1 MKRIA
6 LFVFFA
12 AAVVAAFPALA
23 AEDRLV
29 IAGGGVAGR
38 WNTEFKLANV
48 STEPVDATLSIG
60 GLPLGV
66 PCPPNCT
73 TESFRIPGGGTILID
88 ATQFIGE
95 MYVGPQIVTVETA
108 GDAPLPIVHARS
120 FSADSACQ
128 FAELPVIRESTIKAM
143 DPPVLV
149 FPGVT
154 RGGGSYT
161 NLILESLSD
170 TATSVEVEL
179 RDSEGQILGTATF
192 PVPGRVTGA
201 ALTLVDVAAH
211 FGVETIENGQVRVRN
226 LTATG
231 PVWGVL
237 ATVGAE
243 GSLEVAIGANP

>member
-1 MKRIA
+1 MRRIG

-12 AAVVAAFPALA
+12 AAAAAFPALG

-73 TESFRIPGGGTILID
+73 TETFRIPGGGTVLVE
-88 ATQFIGE
+88 ATDFVGQ
-95 MYVGPQIVTVETA
+95 MYQGPQIVTVETA
-108 GDAPLPIVHARS
+108 GGAPLPIVHARS
-120 FSADSACQ
+120 FSSDSTCQ
-128 FAELPVIRESTIKAM
+128 FAELPSIRESTIVAM

-161 NLILESLSD
+161 NLILESLAD
-170 TATSVEVEL
+170 TPTSVDVEL
-179 RDSEGQILGTATF
+179 RDSEGQVLGDATF

-201 ALTLVDVAAH
+201 AFTLVDVAAH
-211 FGVETIENGQVRVRN
+211 FGIDAIENGQVRVHN
-226 LTATG
+226 LTASG